1 MKVLISDKLSD
12 SGMAILK
19 KAKGLEIINEPGLG
33 KDVPKLK
40 KMIADVDAI
49 AIRSETK
56 LNDDILSHAKNLKV
70 IGRAGIGV
78 DNVDIAAAS
87 KRGIIVMNTPHG
99 NMTTTAEHAIAMMC
113 ALTRN
118 IPQAT
123 ASLKAGKWEKGKFLG
138 SEMYQKTLGVVGCGN
153 IGKIVAQRAQGF
165 GMKVISF
172 DPFLTDEVARELE
185 IEKVTLDNLFE
196 RSDYITIHTPLNDK
210 TRYLVNKDGFK
221 KMKKG
226 VYLIHCARGGIVN
239 ETDLLA
245 AIESG
250 TVAGAALDVF
260 EQEPVDPDL
269 PLLKSDKVICT
280 PHLGAA
286 TEEAQENVSI
296 DVAEQIVDFLL
307 NGNIVNAVNTA
318 SASAEV
324 LKLLGPFMN
333 LGQKLGSIQGQ
344 LCHESPIEIRINY
357 YGDIIVHNTN
367 PVSTSILQGIL
378 QHMLSDV
385 AVNNVNAP
393 YLAKERGIKVQET
406 KNNKHKDYSS
416 LIEVTLEFNNHD
428 TKTVSGCIFGKNNPR
443 LVRFNNIFTEVNP
456 QGQILIIE
464 NKDVPGVVGRIGTLL
479 GHHQVNISNMQLG
492 LNEQTGM
499 ATAFYSV
506 QGKVN
511 KNIIQ
516 EINKMAGITSINLV
530 EL

>member
-56 LNDDILSHAKNLKV
+56 LTDDILSHAKNLKV

-172 DPFLTDEVARELE
+172 DPFLTDEVAHELE

-210 TRYLVNKDGFK
+210 THYLLNKDSFK

-245 AIESG
+245 AIENG
-250 TVAGAALDVF
+250 IVAGAALDVF
-260 EQEPVDPDL
+260 EQEPVDPNL

-296 DVAEQIVDFLL
+296 DVAEQIVDFLI

-344 LCHESPIEIRINY
+344 LCHESPIEIRINF
-357 YGDIIVHNTN
+357 YGDIIVYNTN

-393 YLAKERGIKVQET
+393 YLAKERGIRVQET

-416 LIEVTLEFNNHD
+416 LIEVTLEFKNHD

-511 KNIIQ
+511 KSIIQ
-516 EINKMAGITSINLV
+516 EINKMDGITSINLV